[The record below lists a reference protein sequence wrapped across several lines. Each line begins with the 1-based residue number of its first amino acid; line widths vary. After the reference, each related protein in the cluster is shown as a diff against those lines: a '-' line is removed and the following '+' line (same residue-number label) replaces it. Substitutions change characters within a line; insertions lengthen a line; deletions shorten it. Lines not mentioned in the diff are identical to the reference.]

1 MLLPLL
7 LLLAVNLTNGD
18 VQQLPH
24 CKDQPSVVPE
34 TPESSRSL
42 IFVSTLDGKLTALD
56 AAKNGEKRWS
66 LDWNEELLSSSI
78 HRRDLNSNGQWVR
91 LIPSLNGGL
100 YKFDGKNLEAVP
112 VTVDQLL
119 KSSYRYSDNLIF
131 SGGKETRTYGISSAT
146 GKVIYECIMRSCI
159 DANNKEEKQEDE
171 DVLVVQRHQ
180 HIVRAGEP
188 KTGIERWNFSVG
200 LHDLSIIPKSNSNCN
215 LSSTF
220 NLTIDLR
227 AVVPDGLLTAY
238 KDKNS
243 TIKLWEYK
251 FDAPIVSVWKEDQV
265 IDNGELTQLK
275 ELNLFD
281 SVPANPVLD
290 PNYTSN
296 PGLYIGMYAKQLYI
310 QENPYI
316 NEHLDAFS
324 KSLVKYPWRPYPVLD
339 KDGSWKN
346 IVYKKPND
354 VDSTTALS
362 VLYNTEY
369 VNGNG
374 YYLYPRKKIP
384 FAKDNKFNKTERVI
398 RPAKKPSLIDEEID
412 DTQVQVIIVSLWYWW
427 REIAIISI
435 TSALLLNYYI
445 THKYLN
451 EKETKNAVPPPFS
464 YEFHVVNSTEQPR
477 KSVSE
482 DSENFQSRYL
492 TDYQPVACL
501 GKGGYGVVFEAKN
514 KIDDCN
520 YAIKRIA
527 LPNSQ
532 SSRERVMREVKALAK
547 LEHHNIVR
555 YFNSWLECP
564 PPKWVEDHDRE
575 WCKKND
581 FTASDITADSTAVD
595 SSQNIDA
602 LSSDTVSVDS
612 AWEALD
618 MNAYENTSPRSDNKR
633 KNVVKKGGENEREKT
648 EPESEKS
655 EDSESVVF
663 EHSVG
668 HKWESNTND
677 LDDSDESVVF
687 QNSIG
692 HKSESTIDDPED
704 SEQSIVFRNSGGDES
719 ISMSNKSENSESI
732 VFANSAGKDSES
744 KRSKSGYSDSIVF
757 AESHNG
763 KPEATEE
770 SIVFENSKSKK
781 SSLSERKSQLNVN
794 LRKRKDSYKS
804 NPKMFLYIQM
814 QLCQRLSLREW
825 LKANKT
831 RNISQI
837 LNMFLQ
843 IIDAV
848 EYVHLQGLIHRDLK
862 PSNIFFALND
872 KIKIGDFGLV
882 TAMLEG
888 IGADQTQCNT
898 STGELKIFKKHTAQ
912 VGTTLYMSPEQ
923 MNGDHYNYKVD
934 IYSLGII
941 LFELLIPFDTEM
953 ERVVALS
960 NLRKSIYPDGF
971 ATKYPE
977 EYKLLKLMLDSNPER
992 RPTTLG
998 IRARPP
1004 LVNKSQILT
1013 SQSTDDN
1020 TSADWHFELPL
1031 MTRNLS
1037 TSNTTSGSDTTD
1049 NVS

>member
-146 GKVIYECIMRSCI
+146 GKVIYECIMRSCV

-316 NEHLDAFS
+316 NEHLDSFS

-384 FAKDNKFNKTERVI
+384 FAKDNKFNKTERII

-412 DTQVQVIIVSLWYWW
+412 DTQVQVIIVSLWYW
-427 REIAIISI
+427 
-435 TSALLLNYYI
+435 
-445 THKYLN
+445 
-451 EKETKNAVPPPFS
+451 
-464 YEFHVVNSTEQPR
+464 
-477 KSVSE
+477 
-482 DSENFQSRYL
+482 
-492 TDYQPVACL
+492 C
-501 GKGGYGVVFEAKN
+501 
-514 KIDDCN
+514 
-520 YAIKRIA
+520 
-527 LPNSQ
+527 Q

-564 PPKWVEDHDRE
+564 PPKWVEDHDKE

-602 LSSDTVSVDS
+602 LSSDAVSVDS

-618 MNAYENTSPRSDNKR
+618 MNAYVNTSPRSDNKR

-648 EPESEKS
+648 EQESEAS

-663 EHSVG
+663 EDSIG

-687 QNSIG
+687 QNSIGHKSESTINDPENFDESIVFQNSTG

-757 AESHNG
+757 AESHDG
-763 KPEATEE
+763 
-770 SIVFENSKSKK
+770 KSKK

-794 LRKRKDSYKS
+794 LRKRKDSYKP

-831 RNISQI
+831 RNIAKV

-862 PSNIFFALND
+862 PSNIFFALDD

-898 STGELKIFKKHTAQ
+898 SAGELNIFKKHTAQ

-960 NLRKSIYPDGF
+960 NLRQSTYPDGF

-977 EYKLLKLMLDSNPER
+977 EVK
-992 RPTTLG
+992 
-998 IRARPP
+998 
-1004 LVNKSQILT
+1004 
-1013 SQSTDDN
+1013 
-1020 TSADWHFELPL
+1020 
-1031 MTRNLS
+1031 
-1037 TSNTTSGSDTTD
+1037 
-1049 NVS
+1049 